1 MHSFYTLYPYLF
13 LQSMEKE
20 YVFNGKTRKSE
31 KATGFQMRKIS
42 IAGQNYQISPSFML
56 PYCKAKVVEVSKG
69 LFLLKFGVPFWAL
82 AFVFCHNAMWWYRL
96 FISLGNK

>member
-1 MHSFYTLYPYLF
+1 
-13 LQSMEKE
+13 
-20 YVFNGKTRKSE
+20 
-31 KATGFQMRKIS
+31 
-42 IAGQNYQISPSFML
+42 ML